1 MSKSE
6 IEFGGVKFK
15 SSTKIIALLTA
26 LSTLGGAIW
35 AGFEGYA
42 RWQTMETQIN
52 EFVAP
57 DLSGFQERV
66 AVTDERIANLEENS
80 SIKIEAL
87 SSEVHTILETITI
100 EVDALKEL
108 VTAAQD
114 DARTIRNDLRADIHT
129 VLDQIAAVDKR
140 SRTTEQEIR
149 SSIRISE
156 NDIRTL
162 IQHAE
167 DRFDGKRTAI
177 ESDAQ
182 RRAEALDVK
191 LKELEDRLRDM
202 LEKAL
207 NNPLAGK

>member
-42 RWQTMETQIN
+42 RWQAMETQIS

-66 AVTDERIANLEENS
+66 AVTDERIANLEENVNT
-80 SIKIEAL
+80 KIEAL

-114 DARTIRNDLRADIHT
+114 DARTIRNDLRSDIHT

-149 SSIRISE
+149 SSIRTSE
-156 NDIRTL
+156 NNIRKI

>member
-1 MSKSE
+1 MTKSE
-6 IEFGGVKFK
+6 IEIGGVKFK
-15 SSTKIIALLTA
+15 SSTKIIALVTA
-26 LSTLGGAIW
+26 LSTFGGAIW
-35 AGFEGYA
+35 FC
-42 RWQTMETQIN
+42 MEAWSRYKMMENQIS

-66 AVTDERIANLEENS
+66 AVTDERIVNLEENS

-87 SSEVHTILETITI
+87 SSEVHTILEAITI

-149 SSIRISE
+149 SSIRTSE
-156 NDIRTL
+156 NNISKI

-182 RRAEALDVK
+182 RRAEAMDAK

-202 LEKAL
+202 LTKAL

>member
-6 IEFGGVKFK
+6 IEYGGI
-15 SSTKIIALLTA
+15 KIRGGKLL
-26 LSTLGGAIW
+26 LIIPLLGSILGGAYGI
-35 AGFEGYA
+35 FEGWKMFQDMSAKIDSY
-42 RWQTMETQIN
+42 
-52 EFVAP
+52 VAP

-114 DARTIRNDLRADIHT
+114 DARTIRNDLRSDIHT
-129 VLDQIAAVDKR
+129 VLDQVAAVDKR

-149 SSIRISE
+149 SSIRTSE

>member
-42 RWQTMETQIN
+42 RWQAMETQIS

-114 DARTIRNDLRADIHT
+114 DARTIRNDLRSDIHT

-149 SSIRISE
+149 SSIRTSE
-156 NDIRTL
+156 NNIRKI

>member
-1 MSKSE
+1 MTKSE
-6 IEFGGVKFK
+6 IEIGGVKFK
-15 SSTKIIALLTA
+15 SSTKIIALVTA
-26 LSTLGGAIW
+26 LSTFGGAIW
-35 AGFEGYA
+35 FC
-42 RWQTMETQIN
+42 MEAWSRYKMMENQIS

-66 AVTDERIANLEENS
+66 AVTDERIVNLEENS

-87 SSEVHTILETITI
+87 SSEVHTILEAITI

-149 SSIRISE
+149 SSIRTSE
-156 NDIRTL
+156 NNISKI

-182 RRAEALDVK
+182 RRAEAMDAK
-191 LKELEDRLRDM
+191 PKEL
-202 LEKAL
+202 
-207 NNPLAGK
+207 

>member
-6 IEFGGVKFK
+6 IEIGGVKFK
-15 SSTKIIALLTA
+15 SSTKIIALVTA
-26 LSTLGGAIW
+26 ISTLGGTIW

-42 RWQTMETQIN
+42 RWQAMETQIS

-66 AVTDERIANLEENS
+66 AVTDERITSLEENANT
-80 SIKIEAL
+80 KIEAL

-129 VLDQIAAVDKR
+129 VLDQISAVDKR
-140 SRTTEQEIR
+140 TRTTETEIR
-149 SSIRISE
+149 SSIRTSE
-156 NDIRTL
+156 NDVRTL

-182 RRAEALDVK
+182 RRIEAMDVK

-202 LEKAL
+202 LTKAL

>member
-42 RWQTMETQIN
+42 RWQAMETQIS

-80 SIKIEAL
+80 NIKIEAL

-114 DARTIRNDLRADIHT
+114 DARTIRNDLRSDIHT

-149 SSIRISE
+149 SSIRTSE
-156 NDIRTL
+156 NNIRKI

>member
-42 RWQTMETQIN
+42 RWQAMETQIS

-80 SIKIEAL
+80 NIKIEAL

-140 SRTTEQEIR
+140 TRTTEQEIR
-149 SSIRISE
+149 SSIRTSE

-207 NNPLAGK
+207 NDPLAGK

>member
-42 RWQTMETQIN
+42 RWQAMETQIS

-80 SIKIEAL
+80 NIKIEAL
-87 SSEVHTILETITI
+87 SSEVHTILENFTI
-100 EVDALKEL
+100 EVDSLKLL

-114 DARTIRNDLRADIHT
+114 DARTIRNDLRSDIHT

-149 SSIRISE
+149 SSIRTSE
-156 NDIRTL
+156 NNIRKI

>member
-6 IEFGGVKFK
+6 IEYGGI
-15 SSTKIIALLTA
+15 KIRGGKLL
-26 LSTLGGAIW
+26 LIIPLLGSILGGAYGI
-35 AGFEGYA
+35 FEGWKMFQDMSAKIDSY
-42 RWQTMETQIN
+42 
-52 EFVAP
+52 VAP

-100 EVDALKEL
+100 EVNALKEL

-114 DARTIRNDLRADIHT
+114 DARTIRNDLRSDIHT
-129 VLDQIAAVDKR
+129 VLDQVAAVDKR

-149 SSIRISE
+149 SSIRTSE